1 MLSAKEQGKSTQ
13 HEKKLNAQAKVR
25 LDDGKGRWY
34 GELVDALNVKNH
46 DRQGRDRSQSMNA
59 AQTIAVFW
67 DFSRYFHEVDRL
79 FFVEFGAF
87 PQGIHFR

>member
-13 HEKKLNAQAKVR
+13 HEKKLNAQAKVC

-46 DRQGRDRSQSMNA
+46 DRQGRDRS
-59 AQTIAVFW
+59 
-67 DFSRYFHEVDRL
+67 
-79 FFVEFGAF
+79 
-87 PQGIHFR
+87 

>member
-1 MLSAKEQGKSTQ
+1 MRSADSMLSAKEQGKSTQ

-46 DRQGRDRSQSMNA
+46 DHQGRDRSQSMNCLLY
-59 AQTIAVFW
+59 T
-67 DFSRYFHEVDRL
+67 SRCV
-79 FFVEFGAF
+79 
-87 PQGIHFR
+87 